1 MLIDLSETV
10 AFNVW
15 AGVPGKLRGWGL
27 LQKKTENPSLLV
39 FTIYSVAKL
48 K

>member
-27 LQKKTENPSLLV
+27 LKKTLKIPVFLSLPYIA
-39 FTIYSVAKL
+39 FAKL

>member
-27 LQKKTENPSLLV
+27 LKKTENPSLLV
-39 FTIYSVAKL
+39 FTIYSVC
-48 K
+48 